1 MSRTF
6 QRTKHFWVLSV
17 QVAVVNFFVG
27 GFGPAQSL
35 LREDQGT
42 SLKIAGLH
50 GTALGLA
57 SITSGY
63 FNSRIVHKLGRRN
76 TIWVGLGIFSIGIL
90 FLVFAP
96 PVQLTLIAAYIAGFG
111 TSLTINNTTSSAAE
125 DFKAS
130 AHVAMNQMNAIAIVG
145 GALGTVVI
153 GAIATEFRDQW
164 RLGLLLTLPV
174 IFYLFFVRDKDYEK
188 HVPPEHGRQSGRT
201 SIKMKFSILA
211 FYISIAC
218 EFGISFWAAALLAD
232 RVGSS
237 AALSTLSVFTFAV
250 GSATGRWYISRL
262 IHHMHI
268 DSQLKLSFAFE
279 LAAFMLFWFS
289 HNIALSIFA
298 LFALGIGL
306 SIQFTVF
313 SVRAIALS
321 DGRPDLAVG
330 YNALAAG
337 TAIATSPFILGL
349 LGDSYGISRAYL
361 LIPALLILGIM
372 IISLF
377 PVKESATK

>member
-1 MSRTF
+1 
-6 QRTKHFWVLSV
+6 
-17 QVAVVNFFVG
+17 
-27 GFGPAQSL
+27 
-35 LREDQGT
+35 
-42 SLKIAGLH
+42 
-50 GTALGLA
+50 
-57 SITSGY
+57 
-63 FNSRIVHKLGRRN
+63 
-76 TIWVGLGIFSIGIL
+76 
-90 FLVFAP
+90 
-96 PVQLTLIAAYIAGFG
+96 
-111 TSLTINNTTSSAAE
+111 
-125 DFKAS
+125 
-130 AHVAMNQMNAIAIVG
+130 MNQMNAIAIVG

-188 HVPPEHGRQSGRT
+188 HVPPEHGRQSGKT

-268 DSQLKLSFAFE
+268 DSQLKLSFSFE
-279 LAAFMLFWFS
+279 LVAFMLFWFS

-361 LIPALLILGIM
+361 LIPALLILGII